1 MRPSLLGVWTA
12 DELEVALIRTACGD
26 PDLEPA
32 LQLVIDEGPGM
43 FALLSAGLLRVQ
55 PDVDDLGGGL
65 WAEIEWSDI
74 DDAVITR
81 GLRATPPQLAALRT
95 AAARTGLLPGA

>member
-1 MRPSLLGVWTA
+1 VRPSLLGVWTA

-26 PDLEPA
+26 PELEPA
-32 LQLVIDEGPGM
+32 LQLIIDDGPSV

-55 PDVDDLGGGL
+55 PDVDELGGGL

-74 DDAVITR
+74 DDAVIR
-81 GLRATPPQLAALRT
+81 GALQATPEQLATLRG
-95 AAARTGLLPGA
+95 AATLAGMFPGT

>member
-1 MRPSLLGVWTA
+1 MRRSLLGVWTA

-26 PDLEPA
+26 PQLEPA
-32 LQLVIDEGPGM
+32 LQLVVDEGPGV
-43 FALLSAGLLRVQ
+43 FALLAAGLLRVQ

-74 DDAVITR
+74 DDAVAR
-81 GLRATPPQLAALRT
+81 GALRATAAELTALRAAAALG
-95 AAARTGLLPGA
+95 GLRPD